1 MTTAKTALVTGGAGF
16 IGSHLVDRLLSEGY
30 KVVVVDDLST
40 GKLQNL
46 NPAATFHHTEITHP
60 SIQEV
65 FKRTQPDLVF
75 HLASQVSVTNST
87 KDPIKDAQ
95 INVIG
100 TLNLLEASR
109 RSTVQKFIFSSTG
122 GALYGEPDVN
132 PCPEVANIAPL
143 SAYGL
148 SKHLAEQY
156 LELYHRLYHLNYTA
170 LRYAN
175 VYGPRQDPRGEAGV
189 IAIFTQ
195 AMLEGKPPQIFGSG
209 DQERDFLYVSDVVE
223 ANILAVSRGDGQ
235 TFNIG
240 TGQSTSVNQIYERL
254 QSILQFR
261 WDAER
266 RPQRPGEVHKIG
278 LECSKAARALG
289 WSPSVELESG
299 LERTI
304 DHLRKSVR
312 TPVRA

>member
-30 KVVVVDDLST
+30 KVVVADDLST

-46 NPAATFHHTEITHP
+46 NQSATFHHTDITHA

-65 FKRTQPDLVF
+65 FNRTQPDLVF
-75 HLASQVSVTNST
+75 HLAAQVSVTNSA

-100 TLNLLEASR
+100 TLRLLEASR
-109 RSTVQKFIFSSTG
+109 RSSVQKFIFSSTG
-122 GALYGEPDVN
+122 GALYGEPDLN
-132 PCPEVANIAPL
+132 PCPEGTPIAPL

-148 SKHLAEQY
+148 SKYLAEQY
-156 LELYHRLYHLNYTA
+156 VDLYHRMYHLNYTT
-170 LRYAN
+170 LRYSN
-175 VYGPRQDPRGEAGV
+175 VYGPRQDPHGEAGV

-223 ANILAVSRGDGQ
+223 ANLLAIDRGDGHA
-235 TFNIG
+235 FNIG
-240 TGQSTSVNQIYERL
+240 TGQGTSINRIFEQLRDIIQY
-254 QSILQFR
+254 R
-261 WDAER
+261 WDAEH
-266 RPQRPGEVHKIG
+266 RPQRPCEVDKIS
-278 LECSKAARALG
+278 LECSKAARDLK
-289 WSPSVELESG
+289 WSPSVGLESG
-299 LERTI
+299 LRQTVENFRKPTRTQ
-304 DHLRKSVR
+304 VQ
-312 TPVRA
+312 